1 MKLGVYIHV
10 PFCRKKCDYC
20 SFYSVPV
27 DPASSAGRAGL
38 RAYCERVGQE
48 ARLRLGGLNGYEIDT
63 VYFGGGTPSL
73 LEPVRVAGILKTL
86 REIARVDADAEVT
99 VEINPE
105 DCFAD
110 NLHAFREAGI
120 TRAVLGV
127 QTRDLLLHEL
137 IGRSSSVADDELLDA
152 FFSVPG
158 IIPCADIIA
167 GIPGQREDGL
177 IADLDSL
184 CSRRARHLSVYLLTI
199 EKSTPLSRRV
209 TYTRNLEETQRG
221 LFEATIGYLTSRG
234 LVHYEISNFA
244 VPGFESRHNMKYW
257 KFLPYLGLGAGAHSF
272 IRNKRTMCAMSAEE
286 YLGGDEFRFDEDR
299 RTPNAAAV
307 EYLLTGLRLL
317 EGVSLAEM
325 EQATG
330 VAISAGLLSRIDSLA
345 EKGLVSVARKGGDR
359 IVALSGEGIFQADGV
374 IYAIAEEYL

>member
-1 MKLGVYIHV
+1 MKPGIYIHV

-48 ARLRLGGLNGYEIDT
+48 ARLRLGGLSGCAIDT

-73 LEPVRVAGILKTL
+73 LEPDSVSGILNTL
-86 REIARVDADAEVT
+86 KETARVDSSAEVT
-99 VEINPE
+99 IEVNPE
-105 DCFAD
+105 DCSAEK
-110 NLHAFREAGI
+110 LCAFRDAGI

-127 QTRDLLLHEL
+127 QTRDLSLHDL
-137 IGRSSSVADDELLDA
+137 IGRSSSVAGDEMLDT
-152 FFSVPG
+152 FFSVHG

-167 GIPGQREDGL
+167 GIPGQGEDGL

-184 CSRRARHLSVYLLTI
+184 CSRGARHLSVYLLTI
-199 EKSTPLSRRV
+199 EKGTPLSRRM
-209 TYTRNLEETQRG
+209 TYTRDLEEAQRG
-221 LFEATIGYLTSRG
+221 LFEAVIGYLSGMG
-234 LVHYEISNFA
+234 LAHYEISNFA

-286 YLGGDEFRFDEDR
+286 YLCGDEFRFDEDR
-299 RTPNAAAV
+299 RAPTAAAV

-317 EGVSLAEM
+317 EGISLAEM

-330 VAISAGLLSRIDSLA
+330 VAATAGLLSRIDSLA
-345 EKGLVSVARKGGDR
+345 EKGLVSVTRKNGDR
-359 IVALSGEGIFQADGV
+359 VVALSGEGLFQADSV
-374 IYAIAEEYL
+374 IYAVAEEYL